1 MVPQRVP
8 SPRAPGWGPRVDPVA
23 RVVSPRPVPTTSRVP
38 VTKSRAPVPGWKT
51 GLDTD
56 SPGTAPMAVH
66 FWQGA
71 PHGAPPPL
79 GGAQQFPPR
88 HLSFHDDKVAPPN
101 PDSTGSRS
109 TMSPGGGVSHPD
121 EPDEGGASELDLAE
135 REAKMHRELRRSVP
149 PGGGE
154 ARTVASMSD
163 MGHLKRPLPSRP
175 RGIDSPQVKR
185 QRAGSPEERALAVL
199 PQPAKVVTIG
209 PDPYAKGSLQSRLI
223 RPSVTLFSWP
233 RRQPVE
239 SPSGCRTMGGS
250 PGVRREGLA
259 SPRSLVVDLDQDGAF
274 ASSSNSSPGRDAE
287 RRELAERRAPKAL
300 EPRCGSPKPSQAEDR
315 ALALKTDDA
324 SRWRLDVERPSQA
337 DVNRSKERN
346 QLVLRLS
353 KGELERQLEATRR
366 TATQATHQASELELK
381 SAGLMDQ
388 LSVVAAQRDALVAE
402 CAGAASENKELEL
415 KLAEVSERERQS
427 RLSAS
432 NLESE
437 KECSFEELSATR
449 ALEAA
454 AEHVQANGQESD
466 STERLESDVQCSENG
481 EEEMQAQCK
490 RAKGE
495 QSTAD
500 GLFDLDVAGC
510 SRRQEEQESQLQE
523 QEEQRQACEEL
534 AKRLDTAKSLLEQE
548 LEASVQR
555 SEQLAEEL
563 ASSAAA
569 KRELESGNEE
579 LVQKLAKAR
588 AREAKAASTNEEL
601 VKKHLSWKEREAS
614 SSKSQSALEA
624 EVRAA
629 EEDVR
634 ELSARSR
641 EAERSGEAK
650 VSELEEKLCEALSGG
665 SHFEQEFARADEQSK
680 TLNARTT
687 RLERELVRAHDASKA
702 QRLSCER
709 LTSERCSFRAR
720 IEKVEELQ
728 EAADEISN
736 AALVEAQF
744 LREKVAAEEETARS
758 ESSMVQNLEALE
770 TSTRSKVD
778 DVSEELAA
786 HRSAEQAQT
795 VAMLEELRSEQMH
808 AETAREQL
816 AEFQCHQRSEAARG
830 EDLVRELQ
838 SEKAVASSSR
848 AQLTFV
854 QELSTAEQA
863 MARAAKEQLMEFEA
877 LSSAELVEARSR
889 VLAVEAQ
896 LNTQEMRA
904 SSVVDD
910 SSTTPAPVSVA
921 YMNGS
926 PVLSRMRQALED
938 PTLAD
943 PMSDA
948 VTRIMPN
955 VLLSGEA
962 AALNAELLTRESVTH
977 VISCLGTVA
986 EVHQRCRHCLA
997 LNCEDEP
1004 YYPVLQHVEQI
1015 HEFLRTLRSNRCLIY
1030 CRKGRNRSAALAI
1043 ALLMRAKNKQRP
1055 ATDFESLLQSSWEL
1069 VTMKHGRVLTNYG
1082 FQRQLLLYA
1091 HNGCRWA
1098 KNWGPE
1104 NWLLSTEAHPQ
1115 RVHRLRDAVLTALED
1130 AEERKDELVVRPLRG
1145 VAARFTYEWMKR
1157 RQQCLTPSQYKLM
1170 T

>member
-56 SPGTAPMAVH
+56 SPGTAPMALVGSFARFSRQQDSLLGVKGTPGAEPANLVH
-66 FWQGA
+66 LQE
-71 PHGAPPPL
+71 
-79 GGAQQFPPR
+79 
-88 HLSFHDDKVAPPN
+88 VAPPN

-109 TMSPGGGVSHPD
+109 TLSPGGGVSHPD
-121 EPDEGGASELDLAE
+121 EPDELGASELDLAE
-135 REAKMHRELRRSVP
+135 REAKMHRELRRTIP

-154 ARTVASMSD
+154 VRTVGSMSD

-209 PDPYAKGSLQSRLI
+209 PDPYAKGTLQSRLI

-233 RRQPVE
+233 RRQPVD

-250 PGVRREGLA
+250 PGLRREGLA

-315 ALALKTDDA
+315 ALALRTDDA
-324 SRWRLDVERPSQA
+324 SRPSQA

-402 CAGAASENKELEL
+402 CAGAASENKELER

-432 NLESE
+432 KLESE
-437 KECSFEELSATR
+437 KECSSEELSARR
-449 ALEAA
+449 ALEAV

-466 STERLESDVQCSENG
+466 CTERLESDVQCSEKG
-481 EEEMQAQCK
+481 EEDMQAQRK

-510 SRRQEEQESQLQE
+510 SKRHEEQESELQE
-523 QEEQRQACEEL
+523 QEAQRLACEEL
-534 AKRLDTAKSLLEQE
+534 AKRLDTAKSLLQQE

-601 VKKHLSWKEREAS
+601 AKKQLSWKEREAS
-614 SSKSQSALEA
+614 SSKSQSTLEA

-629 EEDVR
+629 EEDAR

-736 AALVEAQF
+736 AALVEAQL
-744 LREKVAAEEETARS
+744 LREKVSAEEETARS

-786 HRSAEQAQT
+786 HRSAEQAQA

-962 AALNAELLTRESVTH
+962 AALNADLLTRESVTH